1 VIPGVRLPGEQ
12 RSGPEG
18 LSKRVPGGAR
28 LNQHNHI
35 RERYNHS
42 REKSKGF
49 LASLRDR
56 VGLGEFRFPATRE
69 EVHYRGYGFTTFTM
83 VC

>member
-35 RERYNHS
+35 RERYNHY
-42 REKSKGF
+42 REKGKAF
-49 LASLRDR
+49 LPPLRDR

-69 EVHYRGYGFTTFTM
+69 KVHDRSYGLTTFTM